1 MQKTVVLLLALY
13 AAAVSTLLLLGMVG
27 PKAATTAG
35 AGADGAH
42 DPGGADLR
50 KAITEAKRQAQKVYQ
65 ANVLKQEAR
74 LARHNE
80 LVEEMAERLKDLDTW
95 IEDLSRR
102 NAGGMDAIVKDLEA
116 LRPMA
121 EQYKGLLANLQA
133 LEKRVKEVE
142 DRPPVVREI
151 IKTTG
156 PAKPT
161 EPTKPDVP
169 TLPIKKEED
178 PAVVQEKIAK
188 AMQGLASNKL
198 AQLWPAI
205 ETMRKYKVKAAAPRL
220 IEILQT
226 SKEKFA
232 KQAAATAL
240 GEIQWADAVLPL
252 ADALK
257 DDPGV
262 AQLASKAILKI
273 TGFDPELSHSA
284 RAKERTRARNAV
296 IAWWRGNEETV
307 RQRLGQPKS

>member
-1 MQKTVVLLLALY
+1 MQKTVLALLALY
-13 AAAVSTLLLLGMVG
+13 AATVSTLLLLGVIG
-27 PKAATTAG
+27 PAGSGAAQATG
-35 AGADGAH
+35 VRDDGSGV
-42 DPGGADLR
+42 DVR
-50 KAITEAKRQAQKVYQ
+50 KAITEAKRQAQQVYQ
-65 ANVLKQEAR
+65 ANVVKQEAR
-74 LARHNE
+74 LARHNQ

-102 NAGGMDAIVKDLEA
+102 NAGGMDAIARDLA
-116 LRPMA
+116 SLRPLAQRLQELVAAMA
-121 EQYKGLLANLQA
+121 VV
-133 LEKRVKEVE
+133 EKRVKAVE

-151 IKTTG
+151 VKTA
-156 PAKPT
+156 PARPT
-161 EPTKPDVP
+161 EPAKPDVP
-169 TLPIKKEED
+169 TLPVKKAED
-178 PAVVQEKIAK
+178 PSVVQEKIAK
-188 AMQGLASNKL
+188 AMQGLASDKL

-257 DDPGV
+257 DDAGV
-262 AQLASKAILKI
+262 AQLASKAIFRI
-273 TGFDPELSHSA
+273 TGYDPELSHSA

-296 IAWWRGNEETV
+296 VAWWRGNEDAV
-307 RQRLGQPKS
+307 RERLGQPKS